1 MIQRF
6 LPATALS
13 LVAVT
18 FRDHDARTPWLE
30 RIRREDAPNC
40 GREHHRV
47 ELHQPARHHQAARYR
62 WRQGVDVV
70 LAPVARMQT
79 RGLTE
84 AMLKPGT
91 VVTVLGYQHRKT
103 TTEMRAENIT
113 VDKEKRSN
121 CVDARGLGE
130 PHGRHRE

>member
-1 MIQRF
+1 MIERF
-6 LPATALS
+6 FRATAFS
-13 LVAVT
+13 LVALT
-18 FRDHDARTPWLE
+18 ILATTTLAHHGWSEYDEKTPLTVAGAIIE
-30 RIRREDAPNC
+30 SSYTNPHGSIKLR
-40 GREHHRV
+40 
-47 ELHQPARHHQAARYR
+47 AADGGKE
-62 WRQGVDVV
+62 WDVV

-113 VDKEKRSN
+113 VDKKKVELR
-121 CVDARGLGE
+121 
-130 PHGRHRE
+130 

>member
-6 LPATALS
+6 LSATALS
-13 LVAVT
+13 LVALT
-18 FRDHDARTPWLE
+18 ILATTTLAHHGWSEYDEKTPLTVAGKITE
-30 RIRREDAPNC
+30 SSY
-40 GREHHRV
+40 
-47 ELHQPARHHQAARYR
+47 QPARHLKLGATDGGKV
-62 WRQGVDVV
+62 WDVV

-113 VDKEKRSN
+113 VNKKKVELR
-121 CVDARGLGE
+121 
-130 PHGRHRE
+130 